1 MKNFPRNEFF
11 RLLMQD
17 RKRLKIVIKTQKMLS
32 RILLFMYKNTIFNE
46 FLKKASS
53 INK

>member
-11 RLLMQD
+11 RLIMQG

-32 RILLFMYKNTIFNE
+32 RTLLFMYKTIFNE